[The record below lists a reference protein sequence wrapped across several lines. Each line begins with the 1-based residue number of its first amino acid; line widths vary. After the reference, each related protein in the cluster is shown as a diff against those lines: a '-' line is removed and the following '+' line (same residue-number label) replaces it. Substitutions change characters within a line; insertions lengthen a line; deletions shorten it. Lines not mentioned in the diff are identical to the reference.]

1 MNLAVVIVAGG
12 KGKRFGSKQP
22 KQFLLLNKKP
32 MFLWSV
38 LAFKKLKQCKQIIL
52 VIPENKFK
60 QMQIYKKQY
69 GIDIVCGGK
78 ERYDSVRNGLKYI
91 KKNIDIVAVHD
102 GARPLVTNKI
112 IKAVFNSAVKY
123 GAAIAAT
130 PAKDSIKFS
139 EKGKKIDKSVNR
151 KNIWQ
156 AQTPQIFKTEILK
169 KVYSKKINNVV
180 TDDSQLVE
188 QMGKTVML
196 VDTGYEN
203 FKVTQPIDFKL
214 AEIVLKNRGLD
225 NYRIGS

>member
-22 KQFLLLNKKP
+22 KQFLLLNEKP

-38 LAFKKLKQCKQIIL
+38 VAFKKLKQCKQVIL
-52 VIPENKFK
+52 VVPKNKIK
-60 QMQIYKKQY
+60 QMQKYKKQY

-78 ERYDSVRNGLKYI
+78 ERYDSVRNGLKCI
-91 KKNIDIVAVHD
+91 KENIDMVAVHD
-102 GARPLVTNKI
+102 GARPLITAKI
-112 IKAVFNSAVKY
+112 IKKVFDFAVKY
-123 GAAIAAT
+123 GAAIAAS
-130 PAKDSIKFS
+130 PAKDSIKLS
-139 EKGKKIDKSVNR
+139 KKGNKIDKSVNR

-156 AQTPQIFKTEILK
+156 AQTPQIFKIEILK
-169 KVYSKKINNVV
+169 NVYSKKISNTV

-188 QMGKTVML
+188 QTGNPVML

-214 AEIVLKNRGLD
+214 AEIILKDR
-225 NYRIGS
+225 RS

>member
-52 VIPENKFK
+52 VVPENKFK
-60 QMQIYKKQY
+60 QMQKYKKQY

-91 KKNIDIVAVHD
+91 KENIDIIAVHD
-102 GARPLVTNKI
+102 GARPLVTSKI

-130 PAKDSIKFS
+130 HAKDSIKFS

-169 KVYSKKINNVV
+169 KVYSKKIADTI

-188 QMGKTVML
+188 QTGKTVML

-214 AEIVLKNRGLD
+214 AEIVLKNR
-225 NYRIGS
+225 RS

>member
-1 MNLAVVIVAGG
+1 MKTKMKMAAIIVAGG

-22 KQFLLLNKKP
+22 KQFLLLNKTP

-38 LAFKKLKQCKQIIL
+38 FAFKKLNQCKQIIL
-52 VIPENKFK
+52 VVPENKFK
-60 QMQIYKKQY
+60 QMQKYKKQY

-91 KKNIDIVAVHD
+91 EENIDMVAVHD
-102 GARPLVTNKI
+102 GARPLVTVKI
-112 IKAVFNSAVKY
+112 IKNVFDSAIRY
-123 GAAIAAT
+123 GAAIAAN

-139 EKGKKIDKSVNR
+139 KKGKKIDKSVNR
-151 KNIWQ
+151 KYIWQ

-169 KVYSKKINNVV
+169 KVYSKKISDTI

-188 QMGKTVML
+188 KSGKNVML
-196 VDTGYEN
+196 VDVGYEN

-214 AEIVLKNRGLD
+214 AEIVLKNRILND
-225 NYRIGS
+225 

>member
-102 GARPLVTNKI
+102 GARPLVTSKI

-225 NYRIGS
+225 N